1 MSHDREPEPKISRMS
16 RLSDVSRN
24 RRQASVFLSEVARH
38 HCVHAADKLIKE
50 SSRLI
55 EESKKLRAK
64 AQELRKHR
72 DLDSGQDD

>member
-1 MSHDREPEPKISRMS
+1 MSGDHEPKINRIS

-38 HCVHAADKLIKE
+38 HCVHAADKLIRE

-55 EESKKLRAK
+55 EESRKLRAK
-64 AQELRKHR
+64 ARELRKHR
-72 DLDSGQDD
+72 EVDLEEID